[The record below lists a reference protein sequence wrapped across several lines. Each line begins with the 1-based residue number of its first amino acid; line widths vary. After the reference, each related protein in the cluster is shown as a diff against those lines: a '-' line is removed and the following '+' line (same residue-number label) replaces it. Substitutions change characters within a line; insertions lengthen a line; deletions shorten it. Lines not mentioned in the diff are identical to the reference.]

1 MKAGGVSA
9 ARYLLHSLSLDEV
22 INSKCLVRCWCG
34 PMTQHGGA
42 YINRV
47 SGILFYT
54 SVTTLVQSL
63 LYWLEEAEFLLCHDG
78 VHFITENRSF
88 NFERPDRANP

>member
-1 MKAGGVSA
+1 MPC
-9 ARYLLHSLSLDEV
+9 EV
-22 INSKCLVRCWCG
+22 LVWPDDTTWRSIYKQG
-34 PMTQHGGA
+34 FRHP
-42 YINRV
+42 
-47 SGILFYT
+47 FYT